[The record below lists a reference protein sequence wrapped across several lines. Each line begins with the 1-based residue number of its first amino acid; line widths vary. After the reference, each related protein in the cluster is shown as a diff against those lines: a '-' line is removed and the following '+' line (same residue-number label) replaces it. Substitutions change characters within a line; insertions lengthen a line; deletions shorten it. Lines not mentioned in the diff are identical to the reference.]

1 MGDRILIA
9 YASKCGSTGEVAQAI
24 GQVLCDAGATV
35 NVRRVQDVKDLGPYR
50 AVMIGSATQMEAL
63 LPEAIDF
70 AKKHQA
76 VLQRVTTAYF
86 TVGITMVQDTPE
98 EP

>member
-35 NVRRVQDVKDLGPYR
+35 NVRRVQDVKDLGPCR
-50 AVMIGSATQMEAL
+50 ECKTGPQ
-63 LPEAIDF
+63 
-70 AKKHQA
+70 AKRSLFVRPKSII
-76 VLQRVTTAYF
+76 F
-86 TVGITMVQDTPE
+86 
-98 EP
+98 